1 MIVGSDSADFLDDL
15 LDDLYGRLEVLIEL
29 QLGVLNEGTR
39 GMLGDDAANG
49 GPEYS
54 FEYFIRQ
61 EVRGAPVIANTSN
74 KGIKLNVDTNYS
86 VVCSFLEWGI
96 NDPSIV
102 NVFSKYF

>member
-1 MIVGSDSADFLDDL
+1 
-15 LDDLYGRLEVLIEL
+15 
-29 QLGVLNEGTR
+29 
-39 GMLGDDAANG
+39 MLGDDAAYG

-86 VVCSFLEWGI
+86 VVSSSFERGI
-96 NDPSIV
+96 NDPGIV
-102 NVFSKYF
+102 NVVSKYF